1 MYLDYGRCPCSG
13 VYERRFVEVR
23 MNVGNKV
30 VVLTGVPQGSCRA
43 CGSRVYKTDIL
54 ERIES
59 LMKGER
65 FLVGVGS
72 ERA

>member
-1 MYLDYGRCPCSG
+1 
-13 VYERRFVEVR
+13 

-30 VVLTGVPQGSCRA
+30 VVLTGVPQGACKT

>member
-13 VYERRFVEVR
+13 VYERKFVEVR

-30 VVLTGVPQGSCRA
+30 VVLTGVPQGACRV

-65 FLVGVGS
+65 YLVGVGG
-72 ERA
+72 EKA

>member
-1 MYLDYGRCPCSG
+1 
-13 VYERRFVEVR
+13 

-30 VVLTGVPQGSCRA
+30 VVLTGVPQGACRV

>member
-13 VYERRFVEVR
+13 VYERKFVEVR

-30 VVLTGVPQGSCRA
+30 VVLTGVPQGACRV

>member
-13 VYERRFVEVR
+13 VYERKFVEVR
-23 MNVGNKV
+23 MNVGNRV
-30 VVLTGVPQGSCRA
+30 VVLTGVPQGACRQ

>member
-30 VVLTGVPQGSCRA
+30 VVLTGVPQGACKV

-72 ERA
+72 ERT

>member
-1 MYLDYGRCPCSG
+1 MFLDYGRCPCSG
-13 VYERRFVEVR
+13 VYDRRFVEVR

-30 VVLTGVPQGSCRA
+30 VVLTGVPQGACRV

>member
-30 VVLTGVPQGSCRA
+30 VVLTGVPQGACKV

-65 FLVGVGS
+65 FLVGVGA

>member
-23 MNVGNKV
+23 MNVGSKV
-30 VVLTGVPQGSCRA
+30 VVLTGVPQGACRA

-65 FLVGVGS
+65 YLVGVGS
-72 ERA
+72 EKA

>member
-30 VVLTGVPQGSCRA
+30 VVLTGVPQGACKV

-72 ERA
+72 EKA

>member
-1 MYLDYGRCPCSG
+1 MHLDYGRCPCSG

-30 VVLTGVPQGSCRA
+30 VVLTGVPQGACRV

>member
-13 VYERRFVEVR
+13 VYERKFVEVR
-23 MNVGNKV
+23 MNVGHKV
-30 VVLTGVPQGSCRA
+30 VVLTGVPQGACRV

-65 FLVGVGS
+65 YLVGVGS
-72 ERA
+72 EKA

>member
-30 VVLTGVPQGSCRA
+30 VVLTGVPQGACKT

-65 FLVGVGS
+65 YLVGVGS

>member
-13 VYERRFVEVR
+13 QYERRLVEVR
-23 MNVGNKV
+23 MNVASRV
-30 VVLTGVPQGSCRA
+30 VVLTGVPQGACRV

-65 FLVGVGS
+65 YLVGVGS